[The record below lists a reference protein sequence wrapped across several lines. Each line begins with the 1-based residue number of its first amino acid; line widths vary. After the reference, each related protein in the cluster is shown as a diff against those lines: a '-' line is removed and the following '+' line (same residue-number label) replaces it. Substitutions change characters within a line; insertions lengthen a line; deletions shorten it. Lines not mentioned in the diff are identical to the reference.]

1 MHHVFG
7 TLYEVKI
14 SRVEELVPRMEKIV
28 EKLKLNEVSRAF
40 HQFEPEGVTGVI
52 VLSESHFAVHTYPE
66 TCKVYLDIFC
76 CSENFDSNIASSVI
90 MDVFDVEVFEWNYFV
105 RR

>member
-7 TLYEVKI
+7 TLYGVKI
-14 SRVEELVPRMEKIV
+14 SHTEELVPIMEKIV
-28 EKLKLNEVSRAF
+28 KKLDLNEVNRAF

-66 TCKVYLDIFC
+66 SEKVYLDIFC
-76 CSENFDSNIASSVI
+76 CSKNFNPNLASSVI
-90 MDVFDVEVFEWNYFV
+90 MNEFDVEVFEWNYHS
-105 RR
+105 RM